1 MLYLLE
7 PEVAGELGEGTS
19 YQNFEN
25 VRAKGERPI
34 VDKLHYHFTGWLG
47 DELLEATPCFIVT
60 EDLALEFE
68 KNNISGYRFEDVCI
82 SSSDEFYEMYPDR
95 KLPKFKRLVPTG
107 SIYVE
112 KGTFRDWTGEDI
124 CISQGAY
131 LVVSEKALEIL
142 QSRKFANCDISE
154 LEE

>member
-19 YQNFEN
+19 YQNFDD

-60 EDLALEFE
+60 EELALEFE
-68 KNNISGYRFEDVCI
+68 KNNLSGYRVEDVI
-82 SSSDEFYEMYPDR
+82 ITSSDEFNQIYPDR

-107 SIYVE
+107 SIHVE
-112 KGTFRDWTGEDI
+112 KGTFKEWTGEDI

-131 LVVSEKALEIL
+131 LVVSKKTLEIL
-142 QSRKFANCDISE
+142 KTREFTNCDITE